1 MITAPRATSTKAT
14 DSAAAA
20 AAASAQ
26 AATPGGALGKDQFL
40 KLLVAQLKYQ
50 DPMSPM
56 QGDQMATQLAQFSS
70 VEQLQQINANL
81 TSQQT
86 SAGTLLGAVQSSAA
100 INTIGHMVVAIGN
113 QLQVGGT
120 DAPTSVDATLAGAA
134 SKATLHIFDAN
145 GHEVAS
151 ESLGATSG
159 GKHTFNLGKTTD
171 GLKTGTYTFS
181 IDATDDTGAPVKVQT
196 YTTARIDGVSS
207 GQNGLV
213 LTAGGI
219 TIPYGSIV
227 KIFN

>member
-1 MITAPRATSTKAT
+1 MITAATATTKT
-14 DSAAAA
+14 SDTAAAA
-20 AAASAQ
+20 TAAQPAI
-26 AATPGGALGKDQFL
+26 PGGALGKDQFL

-56 QGDQMATQLAQFSS
+56 NGDQMATQLAQFSS

-81 TSQQT
+81 ATQQT

-100 INTIGHMVVAIGN
+100 INTIGHTVVAIGN
-113 QLQVGGT
+113 QLQVGGEN
-120 DAPTSVDATLAGAA
+120 APTSVDATLAAP
-134 SKATLHIFDAN
+134 ATKGTIHIFNAS
-145 GHEVAS
+145 GTEVGTVA
-151 ESLGATSG
+151 LGAVGG
-159 GKHTFNLGKTTD
+159 GKQTFNLGKTIE
-171 GLKTGTYTFS
+171 GLAPGTYTYS
-181 IDATDDTGAPVKVQT
+181 IDASDSSGAPIKVQT

-227 KIFN
+227 KIYN